1 MINAINGITS
11 KQAIAGTT
19 RVTNPVTF
27 GRGATQAYQNQ
38 LRGYQKG
45 EKLDINCCGT
55 REYSVNGQKIN
66 YLA

>member
-38 LRGYQKG
+38 DRK
-45 EKLDINCCGT
+45 
-55 REYSVNGQKIN
+55 SVV
-66 YLA
+66 